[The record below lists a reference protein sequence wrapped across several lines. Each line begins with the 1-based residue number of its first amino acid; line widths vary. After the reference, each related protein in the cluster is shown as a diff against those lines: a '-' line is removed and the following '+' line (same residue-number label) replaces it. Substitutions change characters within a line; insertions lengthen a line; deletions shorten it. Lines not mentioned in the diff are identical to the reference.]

1 MYIETERLTL
11 FVAVSGGLEQHGEIL
26 KGRVAMKSWLNPRFM
41 LIPLAALF
49 VYSSPAL
56 AQKYAVPFPRS
67 GAKNTLENR
76 YFSVWDVT
84 FENGKSTGM
93 HQLPLDQVY
102 VFLTE
107 GPVKFTRPD
116 GTWTIEQEK
125 MGAVR
130 YETKG
135 TVESEEGAG
144 DTSARAFIFQL
155 KDAVPPKREIVPG
168 IPDKLPREGTVKLF
182 ETPRVII
189 WDYTWLT
196 GMKSPLHLHYHIDAA
211 VYIVGGKT
219 VVSTDQGPRTNNW
232 AVGQVVGGTEP
243 LKAPHQESQL
253 EGEPRAISVTLK

>member
-1 MYIETERLTL
+1 MNIQINCR
-11 FVAVSGGLEQHGEIL
+11 FV
-26 KGRVAMKSWLNPRFM
+26 MM
-41 LIPLAALF
+41 LLAASFVFSPLAR
-49 VYSSPAL
+49 
-56 AQKYAVPFPRS
+56 AQKYAAPFPRE
-67 GAKNTLENR
+67 GARNALENA

-84 FENGKSTGM
+84 FDNGKSTGM
-93 HQLPLDQVY
+93 HELPLDQVY

-107 GPVKFTRPD
+107 GPVKFTGPD

-135 TVESEEGAG
+135 TVESEEGVG
-144 DTSARAFIFQL
+144 EKSARAFIFQL

-168 IPDKLPREGTVKLF
+168 VPDKLPREGTVKLF

-196 GMKSPLHLHYHIDAA
+196 GMKSPYHLHYHIDAA
-211 VYIVGGKT
+211 VYIVAGKT
-219 VVSTDQGPRTNNW
+219 VATDDNGPHTNVW
-232 AVGQVVGGTEP
+232 KVGQVVGGTEA

-253 EGEPRAISVTLK
+253 EEEPRAISVTLK

>member
-1 MYIETERLTL
+1 
-11 FVAVSGGLEQHGEIL
+11 
-26 KGRVAMKSWLNPRFM
+26 MKNQIPCRTVMM
-41 LIPLAALF
+41 LLAASF
-49 VYSSPAL
+49 IISPVVR
-56 AQKYAVPFPRS
+56 AQKYDAPFPRA
-67 GAKNTLENR
+67 GAKNALENE

-93 HQLPLDQVY
+93 HKLPLDQVY

-116 GTWTIEQEK
+116 GTWTVEQEK

-144 DTSARAFIFQL
+144 DKAPRAFIFQL

-168 IPDKLPREGTVKLF
+168 VPDKLPREGTVKLF

-189 WDYTWLT
+189 WDYTWFT
-196 GMKSPLHLHYHIDAA
+196 GMKSPYHLHYHIDAA
-211 VYIVGGKT
+211 VYIVAGKT
-219 VVSTDQGPRTNNW
+219 IATDDAGPKTNVW
-232 AVGQVVGGTEP
+232 SVGQVVGGTAP